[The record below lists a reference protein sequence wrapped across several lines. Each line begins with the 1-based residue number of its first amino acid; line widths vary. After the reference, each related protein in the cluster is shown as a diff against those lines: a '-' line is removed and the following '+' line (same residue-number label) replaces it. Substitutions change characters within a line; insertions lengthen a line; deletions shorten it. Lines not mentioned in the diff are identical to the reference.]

1 MDHDEYSIELF
12 TAREINDYFVIER
25 RTDSDKDFIELARE
39 SASLDIQAAQHD
51 YHQYNDYTA
60 TTNATHYYESNKQI
74 EMDATH
80 TVKVIALRKS
90 KDNGLNVQLYPNP
103 ANELLNIEIQT
114 GADAQ
119 IEIEIIDEAGRTIMT
134 QTIDKI
140 VSRSINSN

>member
-1 MDHDEYSIELF
+1 
-12 TAREINDYFVIER
+12 
-25 RTDSDKDFIELARE
+25 
-39 SASLDIQAAQHD
+39 
-51 YHQYNDYTA
+51 
-60 TTNATHYYESNKQI
+60 
-74 EMDATH
+74 
-80 TVKVIALRKS
+80 LRKS

-140 VSRSINSN
+140 VKAGKHKFEVNTAALPQSNYTLRVKSDHAIANHKFVIIK